1 MSPARPSSAASTGAP
16 SRAAARRTPSPPLA
30 DGSRTF
36 SIKAIDAPGNESP
49 VVSRTFT
56 VDTQPP
62 ATPQITDTDPN
73 SPANDNSPE
82 VKGTAA
88 AGSTVSLY
96 ETTTCAGFPIGSNS
110 ATGFASPGITVTVAD
125 DTTTAFGATTTDAA
139 GNVSAC
145 SSGFAYV
152 EDSTPPETTITSGPP
167 SPTTN
172 RRPTF
177 QFSSSQANS
186 TFRCRFDSQPFAA
199 CSGPGASHR
208 PATPLS
214 NGSHFFAVRATDR
227 ANNTDPTPATR
238 TFIVTSLTAP

>member
-1 MSPARPSSAASTGAP
+1 MSPARPSSAASTQAR
-16 SRAAARRTPSPPLA
+16 SRACTSPHTLQPLA

-36 SIKAIDAPGNESP
+36 SVKAIDAPGNESP

-56 VDTQPP
+56 VDTHAP
-62 ATPQITDTDPN
+62 ATPQITGTDPN
-73 SPANDNSPE
+73 SPSPSNTPK
-82 VKGTAA
+82 VKGSAEA
-88 AGSTVSLY
+88 PSTVKLY
-96 ETTTCAGFPIGSNS
+96 RTVGCTGSP
-110 ATGFASPGITVTVAD
+110 AAVGFAGQFSSPGLSVGVAGD
-125 DTTTAFGATTTDAA
+125 ATTILRATATDAA
-139 GNVSAC
+139 GNVSPC

-167 SPTTN
+167 SSTTN

-186 TFRCRFDSQPFAA
+186 TFKCRFDSQPFAP

-214 NGSHFFAVRATDR
+214 NGSHIFAVRATDR
-227 ANNTDPTPATR
+227 ASNTDPTPATR
-238 TFIVTSLTAP
+238 TFTVTP